1 MKFFQKRGVAIAVLI
16 LAIIASGAWGLHKA
30 PTVSTPEGGEKL
42 DPSLSTAAFTQYV
55 RDDADVLSNK
65 TEEAIGL
72 YNANWDKMFGSIM
85 AVVTTESANDIENAA
100 YDYAIEMQ
108 LAENDAILVIAKQQ
122 QDYYLLASGNFYDL
136 LSGLSQSFVA
146 SCMAD
151 NVQKG
156 DYDAAVCSL
165 CAALHVELSQQ
176 YQQSEAALDEAA
188 NGVMFIMILVIFFV
202 LWIMLDGMRYRRYR
216 RRYMMPGMGIP
227 TVVYRPIFWGRRPP
241 RGPRPPRSG
250 GPRPPQGGPRPPR
263 SGSFG
268 GQSPP
273 APAAE
278 TTLELGRFVWR
289 LWQHRPRRRLW
300 QRQYRWF
307 RQQPR
312 RWLRRKPRRRLW
324 RRPRWRLWW
333 RPRWRFWRRPRWR
346 FWRRPR
352 WRLWRSALKY
362 FRVILQDKKARR
374 FEPTCFFCLRELTKK
389 RRSKAFFARDGARR
403 PTRTGTCYVVQA
415 GGF

>member
-16 LAIIASGAWGLHKA
+16 LAIVASSAWGLHKA
-30 PTVSTPEGGEKL
+30 PAVSTPEGGEKL
-42 DPSLSTAAFTQYV
+42 DPSLSAAAFTQYV
-55 RDDADVLSNK
+55 RDDAGVLSDK

-122 QDYYLLASGNFYDL
+122 QDYYLLASGDFYDL

-156 DYDAAVCSL
+156 DYDAAVRSL

-216 RRYMMPGMGIP
+216 RRYMMPGMGVP
-227 TVVYRPIFWGRRPP
+227 TVMYHPIFWGRRPP
-241 RGPRPPRSG
+241 R

-263 SGSFG
+263 SGSSSG
-268 GQSPP
+268 GNRRPP
-273 APAAE
+273 
-278 TTLELGRFVWR
+278 
-289 LWQHRPRRRLW
+289 
-300 QRQYRWF
+300 
-307 RQQPR
+307 QQPR
-312 RWLRRKPRRRLW
+312 RPSG
-324 RRPRWRLWW
+324 
-333 RPRWRFWRRPRWR
+333 
-346 FWRRPR
+346 
-352 WRLWRSALKY
+352 SAGSS
-362 FRVILQDKKARR
+362 F
-374 FEPTCFFCLRELTKK
+374 
-389 RRSKAFFARDGARR
+389 
-403 PTRTGTCYVVQA
+403 
-415 GGF
+415 GGFGSSGRGGSFGSGNFGGFGGSSRGGGFGGGGSRGGGFGGGRSGGFGGGRGGGFGGRR

>member
-16 LAIIASGAWGLHKA
+16 LTIIASGAWGLHKA
-30 PTVSTPEGGEKL
+30 PAVSTPEGGEKL

-55 RDDADVLSNK
+55 RDDADVLSDK
-65 TEEAIGL
+65 TEEVIGL

-100 YDYAIEMQ
+100 YDYATEMQ

-136 LSGLSQSFVA
+136 LSRLSQSFVA

-156 DYDAAVCSL
+156 DYDAAVRSL

-188 NGVMFIMILVIFFV
+188 NGVMFIMILIIFFII
-202 LWIMLDGMRYRRYR
+202 WIMLDGMRYRRYR

-250 GPRPPQGGPRPPR
+250 GPRPPQGGPRPPYSGGSSGGNR
-263 SGSFG
+263 RPPQPPRRPSSSGGSFG
-268 GQSPP
+268 GFGS
-273 APAAE
+273 
-278 TTLELGRFVWR
+278 TGR
-289 LWQHRPRRRLW
+289 
-300 QRQYRWF
+300 
-307 RQQPR
+307 
-312 RWLRRKPRRRLW
+312 
-324 RRPRWRLWW
+324 
-333 RPRWRFWRRPRWR
+333 
-346 FWRRPR
+346 
-352 WRLWRSALKY
+352 
-362 FRVILQDKKARR
+362 
-374 FEPTCFFCLRELTKK
+374 
-389 RRSKAFFARDGARR
+389 G
-403 PTRTGTCYVVQA
+403 
-415 GGF
+415 GGFGSGSVGGFGSSRGGGFGGSRGGGFGGSRGGGFGGGRGGGFGGRR

>member
-16 LAIIASGAWGLHKA
+16 LAIVASSAWGLHKTPA
-30 PTVSTPEGGEKL
+30 VSTPEGGEKL

-55 RDDADVLSNK
+55 RDDADVLSDK

-136 LSGLSQSFVA
+136 LSRLSQSFVA

-156 DYDAAVCSL
+156 DYDAAVRSL

-188 NGVMFIMILVIFFV
+188 NGVMFIMILIIFFII
-202 LWIMLDGMRYRRYR
+202 WIMLDGMRYRRYR

-250 GPRPPQGGPRPPR
+250 GPRPPQGGPRPPYSGGSSGGNR
-263 SGSFG
+263 RPPQPPRRPSSSGGSFG
-268 GQSPP
+268 GFGS
-273 APAAE
+273 
-278 TTLELGRFVWR
+278 TGR
-289 LWQHRPRRRLW
+289 
-300 QRQYRWF
+300 
-307 RQQPR
+307 
-312 RWLRRKPRRRLW
+312 
-324 RRPRWRLWW
+324 
-333 RPRWRFWRRPRWR
+333 
-346 FWRRPR
+346 
-352 WRLWRSALKY
+352 
-362 FRVILQDKKARR
+362 
-374 FEPTCFFCLRELTKK
+374 
-389 RRSKAFFARDGARR
+389 G
-403 PTRTGTCYVVQA
+403 
-415 GGF
+415 GGFGSGSVGGFGSSRGGGFGGSRGGGFGGGRGGGFGGSRGGGFGGGRGGGFGGRR

>member
-16 LAIIASGAWGLHKA
+16 LAILASGAWGLHKA
-30 PTVSTPEGGEKL
+30 PVVSTPEGGEKL

-55 RDDADVLSNK
+55 RDDAGVLSDK

-122 QDYYLLASGNFYDL
+122 QDYYLLASGDFYDL

-156 DYDAAVCSL
+156 DYDAAVRSL

-188 NGVMFIMILVIFFV
+188 SRVMFIMILIIFFI
-202 LWIMLDGMRYRRYR
+202 LWIALDGMRYRRYR

-250 GPRPPQGGPRPPR
+250 GPRPPYGGGNSGGNRRPPQPPR
-263 SGSFG
+263 RPSSSGGSFG
-268 GQSPP
+268 GFGS
-273 APAAE
+273 
-278 TTLELGRFVWR
+278 TGR
-289 LWQHRPRRRLW
+289 
-300 QRQYRWF
+300 
-307 RQQPR
+307 
-312 RWLRRKPRRRLW
+312 
-324 RRPRWRLWW
+324 
-333 RPRWRFWRRPRWR
+333 
-346 FWRRPR
+346 
-352 WRLWRSALKY
+352 
-362 FRVILQDKKARR
+362 
-374 FEPTCFFCLRELTKK
+374 
-389 RRSKAFFARDGARR
+389 G
-403 PTRTGTCYVVQA
+403 
-415 GGF
+415 GGFGSGGSFGGFGSSRGGGFGGGSFGGSRGGGFGGGSRGGGFGGGGRGGGFGGRR

>member
-1 MKFFQKRGVAIAVLI
+1 MKFFQKRGVAIVVLI
-16 LAIIASGAWGLHKA
+16 LAIVASSAWGLHKTPA
-30 PTVSTPEGGEKL
+30 VSTPEGGEKL

-55 RDDADVLSNK
+55 RDDAGVLSDK

-122 QDYYLLASGNFYDL
+122 QDYYLLASGDFYDL

-146 SCMAD
+146 SCMESG
-151 NVQKG
+151 VQKS
-156 DYDAAVCSL
+156 DYDAAVQELCSQ
-165 CAALHVELSQQ
+165 LHVELSQQ

-188 NGVMFIMILVIFFV
+188 NGVMFIMILIIFFV

-227 TVVYRPIFWGRRPP
+227 TVVYHPIFWGRRPP

-263 SGSFG
+263 SGGSSG
-268 GQSPP
+268 GNRRPP
-273 APAAE
+273 
-278 TTLELGRFVWR
+278 
-289 LWQHRPRRRLW
+289 
-300 QRQYRWF
+300 
-307 RQQPR
+307 QQPR
-312 RWLRRKPRRRLW
+312 RPSGGSGNS
-324 RRPRWRLWW
+324 
-333 RPRWRFWRRPRWR
+333 F
-346 FWRRPR
+346 
-352 WRLWRSALKY
+352 
-362 FRVILQDKKARR
+362 
-374 FEPTCFFCLRELTKK
+374 
-389 RRSKAFFARDGARR
+389 
-403 PTRTGTCYVVQA
+403 
-415 GGF
+415 GGFGSSGRGGGFGSGNFGGFGGSSRGGGFGGGGSFGGFGGSRGGGFGGGRSGGFGGGRGGGFGGRR

>member
-16 LAIIASGAWGLHKA
+16 LAIVASSAWGLHKA
-30 PTVSTPEGGEKL
+30 PAVSTPEGGEKL
-42 DPSLSTAAFTQYV
+42 DPSLSAAAFTQYV
-55 RDDADVLSNK
+55 RDDAGVLSDK

-108 LAENDAILVIAKQQ
+108 HAENDAILVIAKQQ
-122 QDYYLLASGNFYDL
+122 QDYYLLASGEFYDL

-188 NGVMFIMILVIFFV
+188 NGVMFIMILIIFFV

-216 RRYMMPGMGIP
+216 RRYMMPGMGVP
-227 TVVYRPIFWGRRPP
+227 TVMYHPIFWGRRPP

-250 GPRPPQGGPRPPR
+250 GPRPPQGGSSGGNRRPP
-263 SGSFG
+263 
-268 GQSPP
+268 
-273 APAAE
+273 
-278 TTLELGRFVWR
+278 
-289 LWQHRPRRRLW
+289 
-300 QRQYRWF
+300 
-307 RQQPR
+307 QQPR
-312 RWLRRKPRRRLW
+312 RPSGSSGSS
-324 RRPRWRLWW
+324 
-333 RPRWRFWRRPRWR
+333 F
-346 FWRRPR
+346 
-352 WRLWRSALKY
+352 
-362 FRVILQDKKARR
+362 
-374 FEPTCFFCLRELTKK
+374 
-389 RRSKAFFARDGARR
+389 
-403 PTRTGTCYVVQA
+403 
-415 GGF
+415 GGFGSSGRGGSFGSGNFGGFGGSSRGGGFGGGGSRGGGFGGGRSGGFGGGRGGGFGGRR